1 MKGKVD
7 YLEAVRSFLKQ
18 GMWEVPLDDLT
29 GMKRFFVA
37 SLRILSITLRKYTAD
52 ECALRSSAL
61 TFFSLMSIVPIA
73 AVAFAIA
80 KGFGLQKLL
89 EQRLMEDLSEH

>member
-37 SLRILSITLRKYTAD
+37 SLRILSITLRNIRPMSAPFGHPR
-52 ECALRSSAL
+52 LPSSPSCPSCL
-61 TFFSLMSIVPIA
+61 
-73 AVAFAIA
+73 
-80 KGFGLQKLL
+80 
-89 EQRLMEDLSEH
+89 